1 MMSSETGGGRVLGV
15 AETAGRRSV
24 GLGVVD
30 GRQHAHVLGATGSG
44 KSTLLAN
51 LVLADTAAG
60 RGVVVIDPKGDLVDD
75 LLARLPQSSLSR
87 LVVIDPAETVA
98 PAALNVLDGAEPE
111 VAVDQVCG
119 VFARIFSAWWG
130 PRTDDVL
137 RCALATLVRLPGA
150 TLADVPRLLTD
161 SAWRAP
167 LVARISGHGRRDAAG
182 LSGFWDHFDS
192 LSAGGQ
198 AQVIGP
204 VMNKLR
210 AVLGR
215 RFARN
220 LLGSSRSSFDMAA
233 VLDGGTL
240 LVRLPKGTIGDDTAR
255 LVGSLVIARAWQA
268 ATARAGNKI
277 RPDAVV
283 YVDECQNF
291 LNLPGTLADV
301 LAEARGYHV
310 GLVMAH
316 QHLGQLPRDLAEAIS
331 ANARNKI
338 YFSCSPEDARVLARH
353 TEPAIPASALSRLGN
368 HRTAVGLVRQ
378 GRDLP
383 AFTLATRPMPPAI
396 AGRAEVSRAAG
407 RANAGRSLAQR
418 RSEELTRLRAHR
430 RPDRPGLPGGVSG
443 GVSAGVCDGVTDT
456 TAPPGAKVQHSRPV
470 PPSSVDPDSWSLS

>member
-1 MMSSETGGGRVLGV
+1 MTMTSEMAAARVLGV
-15 AETAGRRSV
+15 VETGPCRPV
-24 GLGVVD
+24 YLGVVD

-51 LVLADTAAG
+51 LVLADAAAG
-60 RGVVVIDPKGDLVDD
+60 RGVVVVDPKGDLVDD
-75 LLARLPQSSLSR
+75 ILARLPEPALGR
-87 LVVIDPAETVA
+87 LVLIDPAETTA
-98 PAALNVLDGAEPE
+98 PAALNVLDGAEAE

-137 RCALATLVRLPGA
+137 RSALSTLVRLPGA

-161 SAWRAP
+161 AGWRAP
-167 LVARISGHGRRDAAG
+167 LVATVSGPSRRDAAG
-182 LSGFWDHFDS
+182 LSGFWDHFNS

-215 RFARN
+215 SFARS
-220 LLGSSRSSFDMAA
+220 LLGTARSSFDMAA
-233 VLDGGTL
+233 ILDGGTL
-240 LVRLPKGTIGDDTAR
+240 LVRLPKGKIGEDTSR
-255 LVGSLVIARAWQA
+255 LVGSLVIARVWQA
-268 ATARAGNKI
+268 ATARAGQTT

-301 LAEARGYHV
+301 LAEARGYHL
-310 GLVMAH
+310 GLVLAH

-353 TEPAIPASALSRLGN
+353 TEPAVPASALSRLGD
-368 HRTAVGLVRQ
+368 HRVAVRLVRR
-378 GRDLP
+378 GRDLS
-383 AFTLATRPMPPAI
+383 AFTLATRPMPA
-396 AGRAEVSRAAG
+396 AVGGRADAARAAA
-407 RANAGRSLAQR
+407 RANAGRTSAQR
-418 RSEELTRLRAHR
+418 RAEELERLRAHR
-430 RPDRPGLPGGVSG
+430 RPGGSGVSG
-443 GVSAGVCDGVTDT
+443 VVSSGVSDGVTET
-456 TAPPGAKVQHSRPV
+456 PSPPRPDGQHSRRV
-470 PPSSVDPDSWSLS
+470 GPSSSDPDSWSLS

>member
-1 MMSSETGGGRVLGV
+1 MTPSEIAAVRVLGMAETGG
-15 AETAGRRSV
+15 RRPV
-24 GLGVVD
+24 CLGVVD

-44 KSTLLAN
+44 KSTLLGN
-51 LVLADTAAG
+51 LILADTAAG

-75 LLARLPQSSLSR
+75 ILARLPQRSLGR
-87 LVVIDPAETVA
+87 LVVIDPGETAA
-98 PAALNVLDGAEPE
+98 PAALNVLDGADAE

-137 RCALATLVRLPGA
+137 RSALATLVLLPGA

-161 SAWRAP
+161 AGWRAP
-167 LVARISGHGRRDAAG
+167 LVAQISSGARRDAAG
-182 LSGFWDHFDS
+182 LSGFWDHFEA

-215 RFARN
+215 SFARN
-220 LLGSSRSSFDMAA
+220 LLGTVRSSFDMAA
-233 VLDGGTL
+233 ILDGGTL
-240 LVRLPKGTIGDDTAR
+240 LVRLPKGKIGEDTAR
-255 LVGSLVIARAWQA
+255 LVGSLVIARTWQA
-268 ATARAGNKI
+268 ATARAGQAT
-277 RPDAVV
+277 RPDAVA

-301 LAEARGYHV
+301 LAEARGYHL
-310 GLVMAH
+310 GLVLAH

-353 TEPAIPASALSRLGN
+353 TEPAVAATALSRLGD
-368 HRTAVGLVRQ
+368 HRIAVRLVRA
-378 GRDLP
+378 GRDLS

-396 AGRAEVSRAAG
+396 PGRADAARAAA
-407 RANAGRSLAQR
+407 RVNAGRTPTQR
-418 RSEELTRLRAHR
+418 RAEELARIRAHR
-430 RPDRPGLPGGVSG
+430 RPGPSSVSGGVSG
-443 GVSAGVCDGVTDT
+443 GVSDGAAETTD
-456 TAPPGAKVQHSRPV
+456 PGAAQGQHSRPV
-470 PPSSVDPDSWSLS
+470 PPSSVDPDSWSQS